1 MCTKGSPKTLN
12 GNKTSDSQEIET
24 FRNTSVTL
32 STSYFL
38 FVGIE
43 KGLSYTI
50 TRLCLFQPCTPLL
63 TLPGWFVLIRKV
75 IMTGTT
81 TKCVYCEDKDEIP
94 MTCSLGLAIQGAQ
107 YLIAFITHSIFSLYL
122 FLVSL
127 SSI

>member
-1 MCTKGSPKTLN
+1 M
-12 GNKTSDSQEIET
+12 
-24 FRNTSVTL
+24 
-32 STSYFL
+32 
-38 FVGIE
+38 GIE

-75 IMTGTT
+75 RMTGTT
-81 TKCVYCEDKDEIP
+81 AKCVYCGDKDEIP
-94 MTCSLGLAIQGAQ
+94 MTRSLGLAIQGTQ
-107 YLIAFITHSIFSLYL
+107 YLIAFITHSIFSLYF